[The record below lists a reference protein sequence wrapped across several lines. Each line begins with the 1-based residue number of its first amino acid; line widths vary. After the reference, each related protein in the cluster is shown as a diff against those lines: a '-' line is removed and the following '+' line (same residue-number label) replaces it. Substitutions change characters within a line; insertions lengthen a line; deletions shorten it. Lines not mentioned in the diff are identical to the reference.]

1 MEVVGLYLVRNEAD
15 LIEVNLRH
23 HLSTLI
29 DRAVLVDDGS
39 TDGTLKI
46 LDRLARRLPIA
57 VSSDQGPYRQEIVTT
72 RLAREAASAGADWVV
87 PIDADEFWVGDRTEL
102 QSSPYGVLRVPVV
115 NIAQRRDVRK
125 RSARGLL
132 TMTMRPAEQVGPA
145 EDCERLVV
153 TREIGFVEML
163 YSPKCISRPSPE
175 VEIRG
180 GNHAVVGAAG
190 PEGVA
195 QSFTCLHAAI
205 RARDVLDQKAVAG
218 SRVAPG
224 GWKPGQCWH
233 LVRWWEMS
241 RQPEGLDDEW
251 AANSWEDDALLVAG
265 QHRPLVVD
273 TQLAR
278 AVAPHLPRQSLF
290 ARKATHS

>member
-102 QSSPYGVLRVPVV
+102 QSSPYGVLRVPGTSTLPSVEMFV
-115 NIAQRRDVRK
+115 
-125 RSARGLL
+125 RGLL
-132 TMTMRPAEQVGPA
+132 
-145 EDCERLVV
+145 
-153 TREIGFVEML
+153 
-163 YSPKCISRPSPE
+163 
-175 VEIRG
+175 
-180 GNHAVVGAAG
+180 
-190 PEGVA
+190 VA
-195 QSFTCLHAAI
+195 C
-205 RARDVLDQKAVAG
+205 
-218 SRVAPG
+218 
-224 GWKPGQCWH
+224 
-233 LVRWWEMS
+233 
-241 RQPEGLDDEW
+241 
-251 AANSWEDDALLVAG
+251 
-265 QHRPLVVD
+265 
-273 TQLAR
+273 
-278 AVAPHLPRQSLF
+278 
-290 ARKATHS
+290 